1 LPGGPQDCNKDD
13 ELGVRPL
20 HNRAQRPCS
29 HESIVQGCP
38 VWTANNCRR
47 HGYDTRSPKQ
57 DSIAAE
63 TFLKTSTGKKDEEEA
78 TGFTVTNNALSNR
91 RIECVAGVNVDSTS
105 QHFFITSGATL
116 SQPEDSSRSPLR
128 NSPSASMH
136 RSPLSLIARLT
147 KRATRLVSNGDCDVY
162 LQAHTLS
169 HIFTIAHRPRT
180 REQLPR
186 YTAFS
191 TPLRL
196 LSDCAR
202 SHRLKQTR
210 WRSRRT

>member
-1 LPGGPQDCNKDD
+1 LPGGPQDCNRVD

-20 HNRAQRPCS
+20 CNRAQRPCS

-57 DSIAAE
+57 DSIAGE
-63 TFLKTSTGKKDEEEA
+63 TVLKTSTGKKDEEEA

-105 QHFFITSGATL
+105 QHFITSGATL
-116 SQPEDSSRSPLR
+116 SQPEDSSTSRMR

-136 RSPLSLIARLT
+136 RSPLSLIARLI
-147 KRATRLVSNGDCDVY
+147 KRATRLASNGDCDVY
-162 LQAHTLS
+162 LHAHTLS
-169 HIFTIAHRPRT
+169 HIFTIAPGLEPATNCRGIQHR
-180 REQLPR
+180 
-186 YTAFS
+186 
-191 TPLRL
+191 RL
-196 LSDCAR
+196 LFDSSFSSCAR
-202 SHRLKQTR
+202 CHRLKQTR